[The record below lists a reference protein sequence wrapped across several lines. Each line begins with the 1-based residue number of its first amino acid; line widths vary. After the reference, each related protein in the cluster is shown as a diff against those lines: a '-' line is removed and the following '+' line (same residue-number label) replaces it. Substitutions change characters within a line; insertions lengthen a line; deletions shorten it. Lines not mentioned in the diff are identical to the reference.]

1 MTFNFGIFL
10 SKIISTIFI
19 IFREFWWLII
29 PLALFIYFR
38 KIYQGYKKQIAKPA
52 EEDPLIY
59 LELKFSSDSFKQPVT
74 SMKNFFENLKNIKI
88 KDDKKV
94 VFEII
99 CCKNQL
105 RYLCILPK
113 SLKDLIEVAFYS
125 QYPDIKINE
134 ISDFVCQLPPNI
146 PNNNFDIWGEEYKL
160 KKESIYQINTI
171 KSDIISDKDSKVI
184 DPITILLET
193 TAKADYQGIIIFQIV
208 LSQLNK
214 IQKEKYSIE
223 SDNVINKIL
232 GKPPIVKKTA
242 TEEFLVLFTQ
252 VFRDVIS
259 AASAPKEEVKKEPS
273 SEDKEKAKN
282 LKTKNDYGVF
292 SCNFRV
298 AYISPKECTEKFVPS
313 SINMFIQRFTSS
325 QNSFEAIANKGVE
338 LKTETLL
345 DKWLTSFSKNQIELN
360 MKRDLF
366 QRVINRKIE
375 KKFFVLNSEEL
386 ASIYHFPFQKVSSK
400 SLDYIKNKESAP
412 PPNLPIIQ

>member
-1 MTFNFGIFL
+1 
-10 SKIISTIFI
+10 
-19 IFREFWWLII
+19 
-29 PLALFIYFR
+29 
-38 KIYQGYKKQIAKPA
+38 
-52 EEDPLIY
+52 
-59 LELKFSSDSFKQPVT
+59 
-74 SMKNFFENLKNIKI
+74 MKNFFENLKNIKI
-88 KDDKKV
+88 KEGKKV
-94 VFEII
+94 VFEIV

-105 RYLCILPK
+105 RYLCIVPK

-214 IQKEKYSIE
+214 DQKEKYTIE
-223 SDNVINKIL
+223 GDNVINKIL
-232 GKPPIVKKTA
+232 GKPVIVKKTVL
-242 TEEFLVLFTQ
+242 EEFLGLFTQ
-252 VFRDVIS
+252 VFKEVIS
-259 AASAPKEEVKKEPS
+259 VTSAPKEEGKKEPS
-273 SEDKEKAKN
+273 NDDKEKAKN

-298 AYISPKECTEKFVPS
+298 GYISPKEYAEKFVPS

-325 QNSFEAIANKGVE
+325 QNSFEAIDNKGVE

-345 DKWLTSFSKNQIELN
+345 DKWLTSISKNQIELN

-366 QRVINRKIE
+366 QRIVNRKME

-386 ASIYHFPFQKVSSK
+386 AAIYHFPFQKVSTK

>member
-1 MTFNFGIFL
+1 M
-10 SKIISTIFI
+10 
-19 IFREFWWLII
+19 
-29 PLALFIYFR
+29 
-38 KIYQGYKKQIAKPA
+38 
-52 EEDPLIY
+52 
-59 LELKFSSDSFKQPVT
+59 
-74 SMKNFFENLKNIKI
+74 
-88 KDDKKV
+88 
-94 VFEII
+94 
-99 CCKNQL
+99 
-105 RYLCILPK
+105 
-113 SLKDLIEVAFYS
+113 
-125 QYPDIKINE
+125 
-134 ISDFVCQLPPNI
+134 
-146 PNNNFDIWGEEYKL
+146 
-160 KKESIYQINTI
+160 
-171 KSDIISDKDSKVI
+171 
-184 DPITILLET
+184 LET

-345 DKWLTSFSKNQIELN
+345 DK
-360 MKRDLF
+360 
-366 QRVINRKIE
+366 
-375 KKFFVLNSEEL
+375 
-386 ASIYHFPFQKVSSK
+386 
-400 SLDYIKNKESAP
+400 
-412 PPNLPIIQ
+412 